1 MRGTRLLWMLCAIV
15 VSACNLF
22 GPEVDCGPLPG
33 LECDQ
38 QVQEIQT
45 IVDRDF
51 PARRVVLIEF
61 LNEDGDATV
70 RLDDGTGVEWGGGD
84 QR

>member
-1 MRGTRLLWMLCAIV
+1 MRGTRLLWILFAVV

-22 GPEVDCGPLPG
+22 GPEITCGPLPG
-33 LECDQ
+33 MECDQ

-45 IVDRDF
+45 IIARDF

-61 LNEDGDATV
+61 LNEDGDAKV
-70 RLDDGTGVEWGGGD
+70 RLDDGTEVGWGGSD
-84 QR
+84 RR